1 MVASHAVSL
10 VPSAS
15 TLVQVEHLE
24 VQFFGGA
31 HPVRAVD
38 GVSFDIAEG
47 ETVALVGESGC
58 GKSVTAMALAK
69 LVPQPPGLYAG
80 GRVLFGGRNVLAM
93 SERELRALRGREIS
107 YIFQEPGSA
116 LNPVFT
122 IGYQIE
128 EAIKLHR
135 PQADSRAEALELMRL
150 VGIPEPEQRLRAYPH
165 SLSGGQ
171 QQRVMIAMAIACRPK
186 LLVADEPTTAL
197 DVTIQAQIL
206 DLLRDLQKRLGM
218 AMLLITHN
226 LGLVAESAHRVNVM
240 YAGRMVESGAAPDV
254 LTTPRHPYT
263 RALLE
268 AVPRLDGAEGRL
280 KAIEGNVPNPAELP
294 EGCKFHPRCPYV
306 RERCRVEEPAWEFA
320 EGRGIRCFFW
330 REISS

>member
-1 MVASHAVSL
+1 MTMASGAHKL
-10 VPSAS
+10 VE
-15 TLVQVEHLE
+15 VENLH

-69 LVPQPPGLYAG
+69 LVPQPPGIYAG
-80 GRVLFGGRNVLAM
+80 GRVLFGGREVLAM
-93 SERELRALRGREIS
+93 SERELRTLRGHEIS

-122 IGYQIE
+122 IGYQIM
-128 EAIKLHR
+128 EAIKLHQ
-135 PQADSRAEALELMRL
+135 PQADARAVALDVMRL
-150 VGIPEPEQRLRAYPH
+150 VGIPEPEQRLHSYPH
-165 SLSGGQ
+165 ELSGGQ

-206 DLLRDLQKRLGM
+206 DLLRDLQHRLGM

-226 LGLVAESAHRVNVM
+226 LGLVAETAHRVNVM
-240 YAGRMVESGAAPDV
+240 YAGRLVESGAAPEV
-254 LTTPRHPYT
+254 LTSPRHPYT

-268 AVPRLDGAEGRL
+268 AVPKLDGAEGRL
-280 KAIEGNVPNPAELP
+280 KAIVGHVPNPAALP
-294 EGCKFHPRCPYV
+294 DGCKFHPRCPFV
-306 RERCRVEEPAWEFA
+306 QECCQSEEPPWEFSKT
-320 EGRGIRCFFW
+320 EQRGVRCFFW
-330 REISS
+330 KGVGGS

>member
-1 MVASHAVSL
+1 MIMANGAPKL
-10 VPSAS
+10 VE
-15 TLVQVEHLE
+15 VENLQ

-69 LVPQPPGLYAG
+69 LVPQPPGHYAG
-80 GRVLFGGRNVLAM
+80 GRVLFGGREVLAIG
-93 SERELRALRGREIS
+93 ERELRHLRGREIS

-122 IGYQIE
+122 IGYQIL

-135 PQADSRAEALELMRL
+135 PEADARAEALELMRL

-165 SLSGGQ
+165 ALSGGQ

-226 LGLVAESAHRVNVM
+226 LGLVAETAHRVNVM

-254 LTTPRHPYT
+254 LTRARHPYT

-268 AVPRLDGAEGRL
+268 AVPRLDGTEGRL
-280 KAIEGNVPNPAELP
+280 KAIEGNVPNPADLP
-294 EGCKFHPRCPYV
+294 AGCKFHPRCPYA
-306 RERCRVEEPAWEFA
+306 RERCRSEEPPWEFDA
-320 EGRGIRCFFW
+320 TAARGARCFFW
-330 REISS
+330 REIAT

>member
-1 MVASHAVSL
+1 L
-10 VPSAS
+10 V
-15 TLVQVEHLE
+15 TVENLQ

-58 GKSVTAMALAK
+58 GKSVTALALAR
-69 LVPQPPGLYAG
+69 LVPQPPGRYAG
-80 GRVLFGGRNVLAM
+80 GRISFGGRDVLAM
-93 SERELRALRGREIS
+93 DEATLRQLRGRAIS
-107 YIFQEPGSA
+107 YVFQEPGSA

-122 IGYQIE
+122 IGWQIM
-128 EAIKLHR
+128 EALRSHR
-135 PQADSRAEALELMRL
+135 PDADAHAEALEMMRL
-150 VGIPEPEQRLRAYPH
+150 VGIPEPERRLASYPH
-165 SLSGGQ
+165 ELSGGQ

-226 LGLVAESAHRVNVM
+226 LGLVAETAHRMFVM
-240 YAGRMVESGAAPDV
+240 YAGRIVESGAAPEV
-254 LTTPRHPYT
+254 LAAPRHPYT

-268 AVPRLDGAEGRL
+268 AVPRLEGSEGRL
-280 KAIEGNVPNPAELP
+280 KAIEGTVPNPAELP
-294 EGCKFHPRCPYV
+294 PGCKFHPRCAFA
-306 RERCRVEEPAWEFA
+306 RERCRVEEPAWEA
-320 EGRGIRCFFW
+320 ESPERGVRCFFW
-330 REISS
+330 KELAGAR

>member
-1 MVASHAVSL
+1 MANGAPKL
-10 VPSAS
+10 VEVEN
-15 TLVQVEHLE
+15 LQVH
-24 VQFFGGA
+24 FFGGE

-38 GVSFDIAEG
+38 GVSIDIAEG

-58 GKSVTAMALAK
+58 GKSVTAMSLAR
-69 LVPQPPGLYAG
+69 LVPQPPGRYAG
-80 GRVLFGGRNVLAM
+80 GRVLFGGRDALAM
-93 SERELRALRGREIS
+93 NEHELRSLRGREIS

-122 IGYQIE
+122 IGWQIT

-135 PQADSRAEALELMRL
+135 PDADARAEALEMMRL
-150 VGIPEPEQRLRAYPH
+150 VGIPEPEQRLRSYPH
-165 SLSGGQ
+165 ELSGGQ
-171 QQRVMIAMAIACRPK
+171 QQRVMIAMALACRPK

-206 DLLRDLQKRLGM
+206 DLLRDLQKQLGM

-226 LGLVAESAHRVNVM
+226 LGLVAETAHRVNVM
-240 YAGRMVESGAAPDV
+240 YAGRMVESGEATDV
-254 LTTPRHPYT
+254 LAAPRHPYT

-268 AVPRLDGAEGRL
+268 AVPKLAGAEGRL

-294 EGCKFHPRCPYV
+294 SGCKFHPRCAFA
-306 RERCRVEEPAWEFA
+306 RERCRAEEPAWEVCD
-320 EGRGIRCFFW
+320 GRGTRCFYW
-330 REISS
+330 KELTA

>member
-1 MVASHAVSL
+1 MANDAPKL
-10 VPSAS
+10 VE
-15 TLVQVEHLE
+15 VEELQ

-93 SERELRALRGREIS
+93 SERELRELRGREIS

-135 PQADSRAEALELMRL
+135 PRADSRAEALELMRL

-226 LGLVAESAHRVNVM
+226 LGLVAESAHRVFVM

-294 EGCKFHPRCPYV
+294 SGCKFHPRCPYV

-320 EGRGIRCFFW
+320 PAEGRGVRCFFW
-330 REISS
+330 KEISS

>member
-1 MVASHAVSL
+1 MPNANPL
-10 VPSAS
+10 VVVEN
-15 TLVQVEHLE
+15 LQVH
-24 VQFFGGA
+24 FFGGE
-31 HPVRAVD
+31 HPIRAVD

-58 GKSVTAMALAK
+58 GKSVTAMSLAR
-69 LVPQPPGLYAG
+69 LVPQPPGRCAG
-80 GRVLFGGRNVLAM
+80 GRVLFGGRDVLAM
-93 SERELRALRGREIS
+93 NEHELRSLRGREIS

-122 IGYQIE
+122 IGWQIT

-135 PQADSRAEALELMRL
+135 PDADARAEALEMMRL
-150 VGIPEPEQRLRAYPH
+150 VGIPEPEQRLRSYPH
-165 SLSGGQ
+165 ELSGGQ
-171 QQRVMIAMAIACRPK
+171 QQRVMIAMALACRPK

-206 DLLRDLQKRLGM
+206 DLLRDLQKQLGM

-226 LGLVAESAHRVNVM
+226 LGLVAETAHRVNVM
-240 YAGRMVESGAAPDV
+240 YAGRMVESGEATAV
-254 LTTPRHPYT
+254 LATPRHPYT

-268 AVPRLDGAEGRL
+268 AVPKLAGAEGRL

-294 EGCKFHPRCPYV
+294 SGCKFHPRCTFV
-306 RERCRVEEPAWEFA
+306 RERCHAEEPAWEVCD
-320 EGRGIRCFFW
+320 GRGTRCFYW
-330 REISS
+330 KELTA